1 MTRRPW
7 LWLIAGPNGAGK
19 TTRGMRFL
27 TRVEEFVRPDEIAL
41 GLSPGAPEAAALS
54 AGREAILQTRRLLD
68 LRRTFAIETTLS
80 GRGYIDVARR
90 AKSDRWNVGLIYVG
104 VENPEIAIQRVS
116 QRYAAGGHNVP
127 AEDIARRFERSLAN
141 LPIFLQI
148 AERAIVFDNS
158 GQSAIRVL
166 EVKNRVPQF
175 VASDP
180 PTWIRPILRTLK
192 VRKSQ

>member
-127 AEDIARRFERSLAN
+127 AVDIARRFERSLAN